1 MVIQGTCLGDV
12 DWLNF
17 QVIVLPVVL
26 NNRQQSWFQSIH
38 FGKQVSPSVTSQ
50 RSSIALWIWGS
61 EGLLEKQ
68 EGMPWVSGAHRPPE
82 SIRCSDT
89 TLWFHGLQHA
99 RLPCPSLSPG
109 ACLDSCPLSWWCYLT
124 ISTPVLLSSIFPSIK
139 VFSNVLTLCIRCPKY
154 WSFSISPSNEYSGLN
169 SFRIDWF
176 DLLAAQSTLESS
188 PASQC
193 KSINS
198 SVLSLL
204 YGPTLT
210 SIHDFQK
217 SHSLDQMDLCW

>member
-124 ISTPVLLSSIFPSIK
+124 ISTPVTPFSSCLQSFPASRSFPMCWLSA
-139 VFSNVLTLCIRCPKY
+139 
-154 WSFSISPSNEYSGLN
+154 SG
-169 SFRIDWF
+169 
-176 DLLAAQSTLESS
+176 AQSIG
-188 PASQC
+188 ASA
-193 KSINS
+193 
-198 SVLSLL
+198 SVLPMNIQGWIPLGLTGLISLQPKGL
-204 YGPTLT
+204 SRVFFNTTVQNHQFFTPSALF
-210 SIHDFQK
+210 IVQL
-217 SHSLDQMDLCW
+217 SHP

>member
-154 WSFSISPSNEYSGLN
+154 WSFSISPSNEYSRLN
-169 SFRIDWF
+169 SFRIVRF
-176 DLLAAQSTLESS
+176 DLLAAQSTHESS
-188 PASQC
+188 PAPQC

-210 SIHDFQK
+210 FIHDY
-217 SHSLDQMDLCW
+217 